1 MVKITIQ
8 VDLDIKDSIDKA
20 HELLDKLSDDAEM
33 IDDAEYTEGEDDEYD
48 NTLNSEEEPELEE
61 EPEIKKVEK
70 VISKIKPKREE
81 IEEELDELEEEFDEV
96 EDEKPTK
103 KIIQKKRI

>member
-48 NTLNSEEEPELEE
+48 NTLNSEEEPE
-61 EPEIKKVEK
+61 IKKVEK